1 MAVTLFDKY
10 APKLAQYYT
19 HESYIQPRVKGEFE
33 FTGVKTLKIP
43 FIITQELG
51 DYSRTGT
58 SNRYGTPA
66 ELQDAFQEVSVSKD
80 RSFSIVIDK
89 GNYKQQGLLKQSG
102 VVMAAEIKEKVQPE
116 VDQYALQQYA
126 RNAGKTLA
134 FSAAVS
140 TSNIIKMLQDVG
152 VAFDNAHI
160 PTNDRWLFIKNTN
173 LALAKRADEFKY
185 ADSQVTEKLTN
196 GRFTKFD
203 TLNVVGMPDT
213 WFPTNVEMVAFQSKS
228 VLLPFVIRD
237 SKVHEDPPGFSG
249 ALLEGRFTYD
259 AFVVGPYCDGVIA
272 VVGNGYKTAA
282 PTATKGA
289 TTTSLASTTNSGTVT
304 IKYTL
309 DGTDPRWSS
318 TAETYSAAFD
328 NPAADTII
336 KAVAYYFNGATCYY
350 MSDMLTHTCV

>member
-19 HESYIQPRVKGEFE
+19 HESYVQPRVKGDFE

-43 FIITQELG
+43 FIITQPLG
-51 DYSRTGT
+51 DYNRTL
-58 SNRYGTPA
+58 SANRFGTPA
-66 ELQDAFQEVSVSKD
+66 ELQDAYQEVSVSKD
-80 RSFSIVIDK
+80 RSFSITIDK
-89 GNYKQQGLLKQSG
+89 GNYKEQGLLKQSG
-102 VVMAAEIKEKVQPE
+102 VVMATEIKDQVQPE

-126 RNAGKTLA
+126 RNAGKSLA
-134 FSAAVS
+134 FAAAVS
-140 TSNIIKMLQDVG
+140 TANIIKMFQDIG

-160 PTNDRWLFIKNTN
+160 PTADRWVFTKNTN

-185 ADSQVTEKLTN
+185 ADSQVTAKLVN
-196 GRFTKFD
+196 GKFTQFD

-237 SKVHEDPPGFSG
+237 SKVHEDPPGISG

-272 VVGNGYKTAA
+272 VVGNGYKTATPA
-282 PTATKGA
+282 ATKGA
-289 TTTSLASTTNSGTVT
+289 TTTALASTTNSGTVT

-318 TAETYSAAFD
+318 TAETYGSAFA
-328 NPAADTII
+328 NPAADVVI
-336 KAVAYYFNGATCYY
+336 KAVAYYFTGAAYY

>member
-1 MAVTLFDKY
+1 LN
-10 APKLAQYYT
+10 
-19 HESYIQPRVKGEFE
+19 
-33 FTGVKTLKIP
+33 
-43 FIITQELG
+43 
-51 DYSRTGT
+51 DYSRTNS

-66 ELQDAFQEVSVSKD
+66 ELQDAYQEVSVTKD

-116 VDQYALQQYA
+116 VDKYALEKYA
-126 RNAGKTLA
+126 QNCGKTLA
-134 FSAAVS
+134 FAASVA
-140 TSNIIKMLQDVG
+140 TSNIIKMLQDIG
-152 VAFDNAHI
+152 VTFDNAHI
-160 PTNDRWLFIKNTN
+160 PTNDRWVFMKNAN

-237 SKVHEDPPGFSG
+237 SKVHEDPPGISG

-259 AFVVGPYCDGVIA
+259 AFVVGPYCDGVVA
-272 VVGNGYKTAA
+272 VVANGYKTATPA
-282 PTATKGA
+282 ATKGA
-289 TTTSLASTTNSGTVT
+289 STTSLASTTNSGTVT

-318 TAETYSAAFD
+318 TAKTYSAAFD
-328 NPAADTII
+328 NPDAGVVI
-336 KAVAYYFNGATCYY
+336 KAVAYYFTNAAYY

>member
-1 MAVTLFDKY
+1 MN
-10 APKLAQYYT
+10 
-19 HESYIQPRVKGEFE
+19 
-33 FTGVKTLKIP
+33 
-43 FIITQELG
+43 
-51 DYSRTGT
+51 DYSRTNS

-66 ELQDAFQEVSVSKD
+66 ELQDAYQEVSVTKD

-116 VDQYALQQYA
+116 VDKYALEKYA
-126 RNAGKTLA
+126 QNCGKTLA
-134 FSAAVS
+134 FAAAVS
-140 TSNIIKMLQDVG
+140 TSNIIKMLQDIG
-152 VAFDNAHI
+152 VTFDNAHI
-160 PTNDRWLFIKNTN
+160 PTNDRWVFMKNAN

-237 SKVHEDPPGFSG
+237 SKVHEDPPGISG

-259 AFVVGPYCDGVIA
+259 AFVVGPYCDGVVA
-272 VVGNGYKTAA
+272 VVANGYKTATPA
-282 PTATKGA
+282 ATKGA
-289 TTTSLASTTNSGTVT
+289 STTSLASTTNSGTVT

-318 TAETYSAAFD
+318 TAKTYSAAFD
-328 NPAADTII
+328 NPDAGVVI
-336 KAVAYYFNGATCYY
+336 KAVAYYFTNAAYY

>member
-1 MAVTLFDKY
+1 V
-10 APKLAQYYT
+10 
-19 HESYIQPRVKGEFE
+19 
-33 FTGVKTLKIP
+33 
-43 FIITQELG
+43 
-51 DYSRTGT
+51 
-58 SNRYGTPA
+58 
-66 ELQDAFQEVSVSKD
+66 KD

-102 VVMAAEIKEKVQPE
+102 VVMAAEIKDIVQPE
-116 VDQYALQQYA
+116 VDQYALVKYA
-126 RNAGKTLA
+126 QNCGKTLA
-134 FSAAVS
+134 FAASVS
-140 TSNIIKMLQDVG
+140 TSNIIKMLQDIG
-152 VAFDNAHI
+152 VTFDNAHI
-160 PTNDRWLFIKNTN
+160 PTNDRWVFMKNAN
-173 LALAKRADEFKY
+173 LALAKRAEEFKG

-203 TLNVVGMPDT
+203 TLNIVGMPDT
-213 WFPTNVEMVAFQSKS
+213 WFPTNTEMVAFQSKS

-237 SKVHEDPPGFSG
+237 SKVHEDPPGISG

-272 VVGNGYKTAA
+272 VVANGYKTATPA
-282 PTATKGA
+282 ATKGA
-289 TTTSLASTTNSGTVT
+289 STTSLASTTNSGTVT

-318 TAETYSAAFD
+318 TAETYGSAFA

-336 KAVAYYFNGATCYY
+336 KAVAYYFTGGAGYY

>member
-1 MAVTLFDKY
+1 MN
-10 APKLAQYYT
+10 
-19 HESYIQPRVKGEFE
+19 
-33 FTGVKTLKIP
+33 
-43 FIITQELG
+43 
-51 DYSRTGT
+51 DYSRTNS

-66 ELQDAFQEVSVSKD
+66 ELQDAYQEVSVTKD

-116 VDQYALQQYA
+116 VDKYALEKYA
-126 RNAGKTLA
+126 QNCGKTLA
-134 FSAAVS
+134 FAASVA
-140 TSNIIKMLQDVG
+140 TSNIIKMLQDIG
-152 VAFDNAHI
+152 VTFDNAHI
-160 PTNDRWLFIKNTN
+160 PTNDRWVFMKNAN

-237 SKVHEDPPGFSG
+237 SKVHEDPPGISG

-259 AFVVGPYCDGVIA
+259 AFVVGPYCDGVVA
-272 VVGNGYKTAA
+272 VVANGYKTATPA
-282 PTATKGA
+282 ATKGA
-289 TTTSLASTTNSGTVT
+289 STTSLASTTNSGTVT

-318 TAETYSAAFD
+318 TAKTYSAAFD
-328 NPAADTII
+328 NPDAGVVI
-336 KAVAYYFNGATCYY
+336 KAVAYYFTNAAYY